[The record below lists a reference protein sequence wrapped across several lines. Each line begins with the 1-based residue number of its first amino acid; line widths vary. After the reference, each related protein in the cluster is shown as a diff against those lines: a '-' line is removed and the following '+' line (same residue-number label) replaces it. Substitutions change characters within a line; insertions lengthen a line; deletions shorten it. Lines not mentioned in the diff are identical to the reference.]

1 MQKEHNKILLAGE
14 LLVEAANEFRQAK
27 SDVGYAKSI
36 LLAGAV
42 SLITTPYLSELGIDS
57 MHESLAKAAVQMDGT
72 DISKLTAKQLY
83 EAVGKGIGYY
93 RFTYNS
99 LKHSGDKRRDIKPSD
114 DLNFTANLREEA
126 NWLIDAA
133 ISDFSRLPHQLS
145 TINNV
150 FSDELRT
157 LLQSPWN
164 FSPIEDKKR
173 LSDF

>member
-42 SLITTPYLSELGIDS
+42 SLITTPYLRELGIDS
-57 MHESLAKAAVQMDGT
+57 MHENLAKAAVQMNGA
-72 DISKLTAKQLY
+72 DISKLTEQELKK
-83 EAVGKGIGYY
+83 AVSKGIGYY

-99 LKHSGDKRRDIKPSD
+99 LKHSGDDRRAIKPSD
-114 DLNFTANLREEA
+114 DLNFTADLREEA
-126 NWLIDAA
+126 DWLIDAA
-133 ISDFSRLPHQLS
+133 ISDFNRLLQEPN
-145 TINNV
+145 TINNE
-150 FSDELRT
+150 FSEEFLT

-164 FSPIEDKKR
+164 FSPIEDKNR
-173 LSDF
+173 LCDS